1 MGVEMGKGSGSSF
14 VDGFKLREAE
24 RSLGEVEAKGWVSQ
38 WGRVRR
44 ASRELGLEG
53 GGRCMAM
60 VGLSVERGLKEK
72 IASFSIRIISGQVFS
87 VPKAVRIII
96 AMQ

>member
-1 MGVEMGKGSGSSF
+1 MWVGFCKGKPS
-14 VDGFKLREAE
+14 EAWE
-24 RSLGEVEAKGWVSQ
+24 RWKQKGWVSQ

-60 VGLSVERGLKEK
+60 VGLSVERGRKEK
-72 IASFSIRIISGQVFS
+72 IASFSIRIISGQVFN
-87 VPKAVRIII
+87 VFKAVRIMI
-96 AMQ
+96 AMQYDLTGIMG